1 MCTAAIATPTLCDTI
16 RDHSCCRPSYCSYK
30 SLEKT
35 YNLEFWLQYWT
46 VFGLLSVLE
55 YLLFFL
61 VRLVPLFSL
70 FKLAFLIWLQTPQTQ
85 VRHSSECAFF
95 SHVGKRA
102 LCMNSSFDEHL
113 QLACSC
119 LHTG

>member
-1 MCTAAIATPTLCDTI
+1 MSVIGRKQCVLQCLQCQHCVTRC
-16 RDHSCCRPSYCSYK
+16 RRSCCRPSYCSYK

-61 VRLVPLFSL
+61 VRLVPMFSI
-70 FKLAFLIWLQTPQTQ
+70 FKLALVIWLQAPQTL
-85 VRHSSECAFF
+85 VRHC
-95 SHVGKRA
+95 R
-102 LCMNSSFDEHL
+102 
-113 QLACSC
+113 
-119 LHTG
+119 